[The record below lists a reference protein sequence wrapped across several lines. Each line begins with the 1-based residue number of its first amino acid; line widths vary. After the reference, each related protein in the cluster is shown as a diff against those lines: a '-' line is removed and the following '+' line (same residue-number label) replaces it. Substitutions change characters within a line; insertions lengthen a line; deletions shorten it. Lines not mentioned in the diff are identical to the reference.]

1 MHYKENNYTTAETKG
16 YKEAVYVLQEYCLYR
31 KIITYRET
39 QVKAKTYVCGARRSG
54 SGVSGMARESPVAPD
69 IIKLSRLSRESLNEV
84 LYEEPVREL
93 FGVAATNTE
102 KYFSCS
108 RLEVVS
114 PLWDA
119 GNTTESNFLRWNYME
134 NEIIFAL

>member
-1 MHYKENNYTTAETKG
+1 
-16 YKEAVYVLQEYCLYR
+16 
-31 KIITYRET
+31 
-39 QVKAKTYVCGARRSG
+39 
-54 SGVSGMARESPVAPD
+54 MARESPVAPD

-114 PLWDA
+114 PL
-119 GNTTESNFLRWNYME
+119 
-134 NEIIFAL
+134 